1 MKENTHYITLTAK
14 TFETEVLKSPEPVLV
29 DFWADWCGPCHLIA
43 PVIDE
48 LAAEF
53 KDCVK
58 VGKVD
63 VDRNSEL
70 SRRFGIRSIPSLL
83 FFKDGQLVDQLMG
96 AVSKK
101 LLVDKLNALV
111 QPA

>member
-1 MKENTHYITLTAK
+1 MRENTQYITLTAK
-14 TFETEVLKSPEPVLV
+14 NFETEVLKSPEPVLV
-29 DFWADWCGPCHLIA
+29 DFWADWCGPCHMIA

-63 VDRNSEL
+63 VDRNPEL
-70 SRRFGIRSIPSLL
+70 SRRFSIRSIPSLL
-83 FFKDGQLVDQLMG
+83 IFKDGQLVDQLIG
-96 AVSKK
+96 VVSKK
-101 LLVDKLNALV
+101 LLVDKLNALI

>member
-1 MKENTHYITLTAK
+1 MRENTQYITLTAK
-14 TFETEVLKSPEPVLV
+14 TFDTEVLKSPKTVLV
-29 DFWADWCGPCHLIA
+29 DFWADWCGPCHIIA

-48 LAAEF
+48 LATEF

-58 VGKVD
+58 VCKVN

-83 FFKDGQLVDQLMG
+83 FFKDGQLVDQLIG
-96 AVSKK
+96 IVSKK
-101 LLVDKLNALV
+101 QFVDKLNALI